1 MLKDIYSIEDPE
13 IVNIIYEKLYDTFIK
28 MVDAKDNGIFFMQ
41 GIEMFESHSEER
53 YRDSTGLNSRIARL
67 NPGWNEKV
75 DP

>member
-28 MVDAKDNGIFFMQ
+28 MVDAKDNGI
-41 GIEMFESHSEER
+41 EMFESHSEER